1 MPGWEAGNSKGCRQ
15 LAKAN
20 TDTFFSWQKQPL
32 CVCVWGGGGHVLGRG
47 LGRGARLSDGVR
59 GRQIGD
65 GKENWTGEGGGVGV
79 NMGKHFHE
87 STG

>member
-1 MPGWEAGNSKGCRQ
+1 MQATGQSQHRHILLMAE
-15 LAKAN
+15 
-20 TDTFFSWQKQPL
+20 TTTL
-32 CVCVWGGGGHVLGRG
+32 CVCGGVGGHVLGRG